1 MAYPFR
7 PACLNLYGSNC
18 GDVRF
23 LDFLLTLL
31 HLLIIGFNLFGWIW
45 HSTRKPHFYL
55 VIATIFS
62 WVVLGFWYGFGYC
75 PVTDWQWQV
84 KAKLGER
91 DLPNSFIKYFADKL
105 TGMDISADLIDTVTA
120 VSFGAVVI
128 LSFTLYVLRPP
139 ARPAGYTS
147 GRKSQGKL

>member
-1 MAYPFR
+1 MY
-7 PACLNLYGSNC
+7 L
-18 GDVRF
+18 

-45 HSTRKPHFYL
+45 QSTRKLHFYL
-55 VIATIFS
+55 MMATIFS
-62 WVVLGFWYGFGYC
+62 WVVLGFWFGFGYC

-105 TGMDISADLIDTVTA
+105 TGMDISSTLIDTATA
-120 VSFGAVVI
+120 VSFGLVI
-128 LSFTLYVLRPP
+128 IVSFTFYVLRLPG
-139 ARPAGYTS
+139 RQAGYTS
-147 GRKSQGKL
+147 GRRS